1 MDTNYYNKTGE
12 TKSQRVQITTARVF
26 SYIFLGFVTI
36 LALFPILILVINT
49 TRDRFAL
56 QGGFSLIPGAS
67 FAENLSHTLYG
78 DNDPNSTFNTTQVP
92 ILRGMLNSLIVAGS
106 SCLLTTYFS
115 AMTAYGI
122 HVYDF
127 KGKKFV
133 FNFILIIMMIPTQV
147 SSVGFV
153 NLVDSMK
160 LMNTYAP
167 LIIPAIAAPAVFFYM
182 KQYLES
188 SFPLEV
194 VEAARVD
201 GCNEFRTFNMIALP
215 MMKPAIAVQLI
226 FSFVASWNNF
236 FTPSLILRN
245 GGDEIKTVPILIQ
258 KLSSSILSG
267 GADWGQVYMTVFLSI
282 IPVVI
287 IYFFVSKNIVE
298 GVALG
303 AVKG

>member
-12 TKSQRVQITTARVF
+12 TKSQRAQITTARVF

-56 QGGFSLIPGAS
+56 QGSFSLIPGAS
-67 FAENLSHTLYG
+67 FGENLSHTLYG
-78 DNDPNSTFNTTQVP
+78 DNDPNTTFNTTQVP

-127 KGKKFV
+127 KGKKFA

-160 LMNTYAP
+160 LMNTFAP

-188 SFPLEV
+188 SFPIEV

-201 GCNEFRTFNMIALP
+201 GCNEVRTFNMIALP
-215 MMKPAIAVQLI
+215 MMKPAIAVQII

-236 FTPSLILRN
+236 FTPSLILRSE
-245 GGDEIKTVPILIQ
+245 DELKTVPILIQ
-258 KLSSSILSG
+258 KLSTSVLSG
-267 GADWGQVYMTVFLSI
+267 GADWGQVYMTIFLSI